1 MCQLFISADD
11 SLWSSKTKSLR
22 TQGVVTSIRLEVFFW
37 GILEEL
43 SFRDQMTVNQL
54 ITKLYLESLD
64 ADHDIGN
71 FTSFLR
77 VCCSRYLSLISDGDL
92 SHDWFNS
99 GFDRSRYRRLGLGH
113 VVLKPGPV
121 GCLGGTDRWLGRVV
135 GVETYSPGSRRFV
148 SGNGDGTWV
157 VIVWIGC

>member
-22 TQGVVTSIRLEVFFW
+22 IQGVVTSIRLEVFFW
-37 GILEEL
+37 DILEEL
-43 SFRDQMTVNQL
+43 AFRDQMTVNQL

-77 VCCSRYLSLISDGDL
+77 VCCSRYLSLIADGDL
-92 SHDWFNS
+92 F
-99 GFDRSRYRRLGLGH
+99 R
-113 VVLKPGPV
+113 
-121 GCLGGTDRWLGRVV
+121 
-135 GVETYSPGSRRFV
+135 ETTSPLEEVDAKNIIKRETLRKSQRNALF
-148 SGNGDGTWV
+148 SDSKQN
-157 VIVWIGC
+157 ISIN

>member
-22 TQGVVTSIRLEVFFW
+22 IQGVVTSIRLEVFFW
-37 GILEEL
+37 DILEEL

-77 VCCSRYLSLISDGDL
+77 VCCSRYLSLIAEGDL
-92 SHDWFNS
+92 SRETRLPLEKVDAKNIIQRETLRKNQRSALFNES
-99 GFDRSRYRRLGLGH
+99 
-113 VVLKPGPV
+113 
-121 GCLGGTDRWLGRVV
+121 
-135 GVETYSPGSRRFV
+135 E
-148 SGNGDGTWV
+148 GNLS
-157 VIVWIGC
+157 IN

>member
-22 TQGVVTSIRLEVFFW
+22 IQGVVTSIRLEVFFW
-37 GILEEL
+37 DILEEL

-77 VCCSRYLSLISDGDL
+77 VCCSRYLSLIADGDL
-92 SHDWFNS
+92 SRETRLPLEKVDAKNIIQRETLRKNQRCALFNDS
-99 GFDRSRYRRLGLGH
+99 
-113 VVLKPGPV
+113 
-121 GCLGGTDRWLGRVV
+121 
-135 GVETYSPGSRRFV
+135 E
-148 SGNGDGTWV
+148 GNLS
-157 VIVWIGC
+157 IN

>member
-22 TQGVVTSIRLEVFFW
+22 IQGVVTSIRLEVFFW
-37 GILEEL
+37 DILEEL

-77 VCCSRYLSLISDGDL
+77 VCCSRYLSLIADGDL
-92 SHDWFNS
+92 SRETRLPLEKVDAKNIIQREALRKNQRSALFNDS
-99 GFDRSRYRRLGLGH
+99 EGKLSI
-113 VVLKPGPV
+113 
-121 GCLGGTDRWLGRVV
+121 
-135 GVETYSPGSRRFV
+135 
-148 SGNGDGTWV
+148 N
-157 VIVWIGC
+157 

>member
-22 TQGVVTSIRLEVFFW
+22 IQGVVTSIRLEVFFW
-37 GILEEL
+37 DILEEL

-77 VCCSRYLSLISDGDL
+77 VCCSRYLSLIADGDL
-92 SHDWFNS
+92 SRETRLPLEKVDAKNIIQRETLRKNQRSALFNES
-99 GFDRSRYRRLGLGH
+99 
-113 VVLKPGPV
+113 
-121 GCLGGTDRWLGRVV
+121 
-135 GVETYSPGSRRFV
+135 E
-148 SGNGDGTWV
+148 GNLS
-157 VIVWIGC
+157 IN

>member
-22 TQGVVTSIRLEVFFW
+22 IQGVVTSIRLEVFFW
-37 GILEEL
+37 DILEEL

-77 VCCSRYLSLISDGDL
+77 VCCSRYLSLIADGDL
-92 SHDWFNS
+92 SRETRLPLEKVDAKNIIQRETLRKNQRSALFNDS
-99 GFDRSRYRRLGLGH
+99 EKNPSVH
-113 VVLKPGPV
+113 
-121 GCLGGTDRWLGRVV
+121 
-135 GVETYSPGSRRFV
+135 
-148 SGNGDGTWV
+148 
-157 VIVWIGC
+157 

>member
-11 SLWSSKTKSLR
+11 SLWRSKTKSLR
-22 TQGVVTSIRLEVFFW
+22 IQGVVTSIRLEVFFW
-37 GILEEL
+37 DILEEL

-77 VCCSRYLSLISDGDL
+77 VCCSRYLSLIADGDL
-92 SHDWFNS
+92 SRETRLRLEKVDAKNIIEREALRKHQ
-99 GFDRSRYRRLGLGH
+99 RSALFI
-113 VVLKPGPV
+113 
-121 GCLGGTDRWLGRVV
+121 DS
-135 GVETYSPGSRRFV
+135 E
-148 SGNGDGTWV
+148 GNLS
-157 VIVWIGC
+157 IN

>member
-22 TQGVVTSIRLEVFFW
+22 IQGVVTSIRLEVFFW
-37 GILEEL
+37 DILEEL

-77 VCCSRYLSLISDGDL
+77 VCCSRYLSLIADGDL
-92 SHDWFNS
+92 SRETRLPLEKVDAKNIIQREALRKNKRSALFNDS
-99 GFDRSRYRRLGLGH
+99 
-113 VVLKPGPV
+113 
-121 GCLGGTDRWLGRVV
+121 
-135 GVETYSPGSRRFV
+135 E
-148 SGNGDGTWV
+148 GNLS
-157 VIVWIGC
+157 IN

>member
-22 TQGVVTSIRLEVFFW
+22 IQGVVTSIRLEVFFW
-37 GILEEL
+37 DILEEL

-77 VCCSRYLSLISDGDL
+77 VCCSRYLSLIADGDL
-92 SHDWFNS
+92 SRETRLRLEKVDAKNIIEREALRKHQ
-99 GFDRSRYRRLGLGH
+99 RSALFI
-113 VVLKPGPV
+113 
-121 GCLGGTDRWLGRVV
+121 DS
-135 GVETYSPGSRRFV
+135 E
-148 SGNGDGTWV
+148 GNLS
-157 VIVWIGC
+157 IN

>member
-22 TQGVVTSIRLEVFFW
+22 IQGVVTSIRLEVFFW
-37 GILEEL
+37 DILEEL

-77 VCCSRYLSLISDGDL
+77 VCCSRYLSLIADGDL
-92 SHDWFNS
+92 SRETELPLEKVDAKNIIERETLRKKQRSALFNDS
-99 GFDRSRYRRLGLGH
+99 EKNTSVH
-113 VVLKPGPV
+113 
-121 GCLGGTDRWLGRVV
+121 
-135 GVETYSPGSRRFV
+135 
-148 SGNGDGTWV
+148 
-157 VIVWIGC
+157 

>member
-22 TQGVVTSIRLEVFFW
+22 IQGVVTSIRLEVFFW
-37 GILEEL
+37 DILEEL

-77 VCCSRYLSLISDGDL
+77 VCCSRYLSLIADGDL
-92 SHDWFNS
+92 SRETRLPLEKVDAKNIIKRETLRKNKRSALFNDS
-99 GFDRSRYRRLGLGH
+99 EKNPSVH
-113 VVLKPGPV
+113 
-121 GCLGGTDRWLGRVV
+121 
-135 GVETYSPGSRRFV
+135 
-148 SGNGDGTWV
+148 
-157 VIVWIGC
+157 

>member
-1 MCQLFISADD
+1 MCQLFISADY

-22 TQGVVTSIRLEVFFW
+22 IQGVVTSIRLEVFFW
-37 GILEEL
+37 DILEEL

-77 VCCSRYLSLISDGDL
+77 VCCSRYLSLIADGDL
-92 SHDWFNS
+92 SRETRLPLEKVDAKNIIQRETLRKNQRSALFNDS
-99 GFDRSRYRRLGLGH
+99 
-113 VVLKPGPV
+113 
-121 GCLGGTDRWLGRVV
+121 
-135 GVETYSPGSRRFV
+135 E
-148 SGNGDGTWV
+148 GNLS
-157 VIVWIGC
+157 IN

>member
-22 TQGVVTSIRLEVFFW
+22 IQGVVTSIRLEVFFW
-37 GILEEL
+37 DILEEL

-77 VCCSRYLSLISDGDL
+77 VCCSRYLSLIADGDL
-92 SHDWFNS
+92 SRETRLPLEKVDAKHIIQRETLRKNQRSALFNNS
-99 GFDRSRYRRLGLGH
+99 EENLSI
-113 VVLKPGPV
+113 
-121 GCLGGTDRWLGRVV
+121 
-135 GVETYSPGSRRFV
+135 
-148 SGNGDGTWV
+148 N
-157 VIVWIGC
+157 